1 MCARLDAAENEPSE
15 VSQIGG
21 SAMAMAGGIG
31 LRRRYYKLGH
41 LNGLGLTAEKEPPTV
56 SRKSCVPNS
65 GSPNDP
71 SLLFLRGF
79 ENPSSFRYDQVSS
92 RR

>member
-31 LRRRYYKLGH
+31 LRRRYYQLGH
-41 LNGLGLTAEKEPPTV
+41 SDAHVFLLTEFST
-56 SRKSCVPNS
+56 
-65 GSPNDP
+65 
-71 SLLFLRGF
+71 F
-79 ENPSSFRYDQVSS
+79 ELS
-92 RR
+92 